1 MYDGMC
7 LNELT
12 VAVVAGVA
20 VAVLVALVA
29 FSNPVVPSLSIMY
42 PRGPRSDSRNH
53 LFLKDDNF
61 KIINSCNDMDT

>member
-29 FSNPVVPSLSIMY
+29 FSIPVVLSLSIMY
-42 PRGPRSDSRNH
+42 PRGPIPGITCS
-53 LFLKDDNF
+53 
-61 KIINSCNDMDT
+61 